1 MYKNPTRFTV
11 SAILHTVLKAI
22 YSQIFLLQYLLI
34 ANEGGMGRKKNR
46 KKIHFT
52 CGMYLKI
59 KAVSRLEIPQPVQ
72 GILYF
77 EFQPGPKVS
86 FVVLNAAK
94 Q

>member
-1 MYKNPTRFTV
+1 
-11 SAILHTVLKAI
+11 
-22 YSQIFLLQYLLI
+22 
-34 ANEGGMGRKKNR
+34 
-46 KKIHFT
+46 
-52 CGMYLKI
+52 MYLKT